1 MPVVSNHGYK
11 NWNKLYLDAGLN
23 WAGNIG
29 DHNIT
34 ALLLGKG
41 SRYTMPSDSYNV
53 PSGIVG
59 LVGRVTYN
67 YMNRYMAE
75 YNVGYNGAEQFIE
88 GKRFGFFQHSLLAG
102 SNIRRVSLRMMSL
115 HLSS

>member
-1 MPVVSNHGYK
+1 
-11 NWNKLYLDAGLN
+11 
-23 WAGNIG
+23 
-29 DHNIT
+29 
-34 ALLLGKG
+34 
-41 SRYTMPSDSYNV
+41 MPSDSYNV

-75 YNVGYNGAEQFIE
+75 YNVGYNGTEQFIE
-88 GKRFGFFQHSLLAG
+88 GKRFGFFPAFSVG
-102 SNIRRVSLRMMSL
+102 WVPTSEEFSLRMMSL